1 MLKGDETMPLAK
13 LLSLVDGL
21 LLSLGDLTNFQ
32 NPMIMVMV
40 MVMRGNAIN
49 KHLSLDLLNQ
59 KTK

>member
-1 MLKGDETMPLAK
+1 MSSAK

-21 LLSLGDLTNFQ
+21 LLSLGDLFQ
-32 NPMIMVMV
+32 NPNKIVI
-40 MVMRGNAIN
+40 RENAIN